1 MNLDLR
7 IDISKF
13 YLIDKRRLAL
23 VMLGLGMLIAY
34 LGSLH
39 PWFMWPLGELY
50 VVPAAAFLTVSYLLS
65 NSLPHSFFCRK
76 GVMRAVL
83 LAIICTTMLMVVNE
97 ANIKGMMQLPFAWM
111 IFFTMLRIEND
122 VLQRLA
128 TAITK
133 TMAVILGVSFFTYIL
148 HLIGFPFPSRP
159 AVFGDKL
166 YSFENYYFFM
176 VDDHVLMTILPR
188 FSSIFLEPGHVGTAT
203 TLLLMTQLGRWKKW
217 YNVIL
222 IIITAVTF
230 SLAAYANLI
239 ALIFLNAWVQR
250 KHIVGKAIAAIV
262 FLASVVGI
270 SMNYNDGNNIIN
282 QLILLR
288 LEVDD
293 TTGDIAGNNR
303 VTANFEEEFNSYM
316 SSSDILF
323 GRDMSK
329 VGDDTGNS
337 GYRVFL
343 YENGLV
349 CTFLVLLLYIF
360 ALSGYK
366 DWRALT
372 CSIILAL
379 LIFIVRGYPLWYSN
393 FLPIL
398 AAAHTTRFLRPGPTT
413 LP

>member
-1 MNLDLR
+1 MDYR

-23 VMLGLGMLIAY
+23 VMLGAGMLIAY

-65 NSLPHSFFCRK
+65 NSLRHSFYCRE
-76 GVMRAVL
+76 GAGRAVI
-83 LAIICTTMLMVVNE
+83 LAILCTTFLMVVNQ
-97 ANIKGMMQLPFAWM
+97 ANIKALMQLPFVWM
-111 IFFTMLRIEND
+111 IFFCMLRIENE

-128 TAITK
+128 TVIAKI
-133 TMAVILGVSFFTYIL
+133 MGIILGVSFFTYIL
-148 HLIGFPFPSRP
+148 YLFGFPFPSRP
-159 AVFGDKL
+159 AVFGDQL
-166 YSFENYYFFM
+166 YSYDNYYFFM
-176 VDDHVLMTILPR
+176 VDDHVLITILPR

-217 YNVIL
+217 YNIIL
-222 IIITAVTF
+222 IVITVVTF

-239 ALIFLNAWVQR
+239 ALIFLNTWIQR
-250 KHIVGKAIAAIV
+250 KHILGKVIAAIV
-262 FLASVVGI
+262 FLATVVGI

-316 SSSDILF
+316 ASSDILF

-349 CTFLVLLLYIF
+349 CTFLVLLFYIF

-372 CSIILAL
+372 CSIILSF

-393 FLPIL
+393 ILPIL
-398 AAAHTTRFLRPGPTT
+398 AAAYTTRFLHQEPTT
-413 LP
+413 TPQ